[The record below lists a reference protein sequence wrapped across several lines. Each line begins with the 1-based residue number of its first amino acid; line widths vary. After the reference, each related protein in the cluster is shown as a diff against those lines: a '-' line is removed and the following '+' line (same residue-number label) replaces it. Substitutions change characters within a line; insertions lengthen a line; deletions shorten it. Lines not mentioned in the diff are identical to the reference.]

1 MLLLLAVGMTE
12 HSQPE
17 LYRKQNETSLDIP
30 IVVTKGAVVLV
41 KSLYT
46 SATCRTERSGK
57 SLETPF
63 IQGTPEMKNSNK

>member
-17 LYRKQNETSLDIP
+17 LYRKQNPPSKHHWTSPL
-30 IVVTKGAVVLV
+30 VTKGAVVLV

-57 SLETPF
+57 SLEIPLYRY
-63 IQGTPEMKNSNK
+63 P